1 MTAAVSIGSTLQSV
15 GSGAAA
21 AAHTLP
27 AVTAGGLQA
36 IGHSATTAAS
46 TAASTLP
53 QALPAAVGAG
63 AASTQQLATNLA
75 FVEKPARAM
84 AAAVPRSS
92 LLLRTAGLLSRTL
105 PLVAI
110 GASTLAGAKIVS
122 DRGAQ
127 ALLTT
132 KDGRGAMLG
141 AMGGALLLVP
151 TPVTQLAAAGVL
163 GAVAVNQFGGMSR
176 LDEPTPPSDTTPT

>member
-1 MTAAVSIGSTLQSV
+1 
-15 GSGAAA
+15 
-21 AAHTLP
+21 
-27 AVTAGGLQA
+27 
-36 IGHSATTAAS
+36 
-46 TAASTLP
+46 
-53 QALPAAVGAG
+53 
-63 AASTQQLATNLA
+63 
-75 FVEKPARAM
+75 M